1 MSTGPINR
9 SAARRFL
16 GELTRTDGAPVPERA
31 FARWI
36 RERNL
41 PRLRLTKESVF
52 YRDQL
57 QAWFQRQGRGFFA

>member
-9 SAARRFL
+9 NAARRFL
-16 GELTRTDGAPVPERA
+16 GELTRPDGKPVPDRT